1 MRECA
6 SLEEVRSGIDALDR
20 QIVKLIAERRG
31 YVLQASRFKKT
42 TGDVQAPAR
51 VEAVIQKVR
60 ALAVAEGVEPE
71 LVEAIYRQM
80 IAGFI
85 AIELAAHGRGTAKP

>member
-1 MRECA
+1 MHECA
-6 SLEEVRSGIDALDR
+6 SLEEVRSHIDAVDR
-20 QIVKLIAERRG
+20 QVVKLIAERRG

-42 TGDVQAPAR
+42 AGDVQAPAR
-51 VEAVIQKVR
+51 VEAVIGKVR

-71 LVEAIYRQM
+71 LVEAVYRQL

-85 AIELAAHGRGTAKP
+85 AVELAAHGAGRG

>member
-1 MRECA
+1 MPECS
-6 SLEEVRSGIDALDR
+6 SLDEVRSNIDALDR

-60 ALAVAEGVEPE
+60 ALAVAEGVEPD
-71 LVEAIYRQM
+71 LVESAYRQL

-85 AIELAAHGRGTAKP
+85 AIELAAHGARRE